1 MEEMLVLHTKWC
13 GKHWIHLDEV
23 ASTNDDLKQ
32 GDFADGTA
40 VIADRQ
46 TAGKGRQ
53 GKSWSEAPVGQAMY
67 LSVLFHSMKIS
78 DMGLLPLLCGL
89 ATARSLGAAARI
101 KWPNDVLL
109 GEKKVCGILCESKI
123 QGGKV
128 SAVCGMGINLCQ
140 DEDFFIQNNLP
151 HATSLL
157 AFDGQRRTAQEAAVL
172 LLEELEPILEQYR
185 QEGFSPFAASY
196 CDRCVTLGRQVRVIR
211 GQQEVTAQAIS
222 IAPDGGLICQKAGE
236 NFVIRS
242 GEASVRGLYGYV

>member
-1 MEEMLVLHTKWC
+1 MEEMPVLHTKWC

-23 ASTNDDLKQ
+23 ASTNDYLKQ

-109 GEKKVCGILCESKI
+109 GEKKVCGILCEMCIRDSSPSKPNS
-123 QGGKV
+123 GKP
-128 SAVCGMGINLCQ
+128 S
-140 DEDFFIQNNLP
+140 
-151 HATSLL
+151 
-157 AFDGQRRTAQEAAVL
+157 
-172 LLEELEPILEQYR
+172 
-185 QEGFSPFAASY
+185 
-196 CDRCVTLGRQVRVIR
+196 
-211 GQQEVTAQAIS
+211 
-222 IAPDGGLICQKAGE
+222 
-236 NFVIRS
+236 
-242 GEASVRGLYGYV
+242 

>member
-1 MEEMLVLHTKWC
+1 MEKEPVLHTKWC

-23 ASTNDDLKQ
+23 TSTNDYLKQ
-32 GDFADGTA
+32 GDFPDGTA

-53 GKSWSEAPVGQAMY
+53 GKTWSEAPVGQAMY

-89 ATARSLGAAARI
+89 AAARSLGAAARI

-123 QGGKV
+123 QTGSV
-128 SAVCGMGINLCQ
+128 SAICGIGINLNQ
-140 DEDFFIQNNLP
+140 TEVFFAQNNLP

-157 AFDGQRRTAQEAAVL
+157 AFSGQRRTAQAAAIQ

-185 QEGFSPFAASY
+185 QEGFSSLASSY
-196 CDRCVTLGRQVRVIR
+196 CGRCVTLGRQVRVIR
-211 GQQEVTAQAIS
+211 AQQEITAQAIS
-222 IAPDGGLICQKAGE
+222 IAPDGGLVCRKAGE
-236 NFVIRS
+236 TFVIRA
-242 GEASVRGLYGYV
+242 GEASVRGLYGYL